1 MKLSILVPIYNE
13 KDNLEPLRAALLGT
27 LDILGKPFEVILVND
42 GSIDGSAEVMDA
54 IAASDVRFKIVHF
67 KRNFGQ
73 TAALMAAIDHAT
85 GDVLIPMDGDLQND
99 PQDIPR
105 LLERIEQ
112 GYDVVS
118 GWRKDRQDQA
128 LSRILPSKIANWL
141 ISWISG
147 VPLHDYGCSLKAYR
161 RGVLSNVHL
170 YGEMHR
176 FVPIYAAWEGARISE
191 LVVMHHPRKFGT
203 SKYGLGRIN
212 RVLLDLLVIR
222 FMQKAFDRPIHF
234 FGTVGTISLG
244 TAFLAGLWALGL
256 KLIEGTS
263 FVSTPLPLLA
273 AFFALSGVLFI
284 LLGLIAE
291 LQMRVYF
298 ESQAKR
304 FYTLRAT
311 RNITGEIGPPS

>member
-27 LDILGKPFEVILVND
+27 LDTLEKPFEVILVND

-105 LLERIEQ
+105 LLERIGE

-118 GWRKDRQDQA
+118 GWRQDRQDQT

-141 ISWISG
+141 ISWISACRCTTM
-147 VPLHDYGCSLKAYR
+147 D
-161 RGVLSNVHL
+161 
-170 YGEMHR
+170 
-176 FVPIYAAWEGARISE
+176 AA
-191 LVVMHHPRKFGT
+191 
-203 SKYGLGRIN
+203 
-212 RVLLDLLVIR
+212 
-222 FMQKAFDRPIHF
+222 
-234 FGTVGTISLG
+234 
-244 TAFLAGLWALGL
+244 
-256 KLIEGTS
+256 
-263 FVSTPLPLLA
+263 
-273 AFFALSGVLFI
+273 
-284 LLGLIAE
+284 
-291 LQMRVYF
+291 
-298 ESQAKR
+298 
-304 FYTLRAT
+304 
-311 RNITGEIGPPS
+311 